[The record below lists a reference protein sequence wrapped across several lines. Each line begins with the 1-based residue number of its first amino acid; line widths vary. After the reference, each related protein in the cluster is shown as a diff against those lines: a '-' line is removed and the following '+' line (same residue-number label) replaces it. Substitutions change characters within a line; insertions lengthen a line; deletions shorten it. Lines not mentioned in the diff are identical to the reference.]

1 MLALSRKEN
10 ESLILII
17 PPSDQERT
25 VIITV
30 VEQKGCRVKLATEA
44 PREIGVHRAE
54 VWARIHG
61 EDGHVCPDK
70 I

>member
-10 ESLILII
+10 ESLILKI

-25 VIITV
+25 VVITV
-30 VEQKGCRVKLATEA
+30 VGIHGCRVRLSTEA
-44 PREIGVHRAE
+44 PQEIKVHRSE
-54 VWARIHG
+54 VWDRIQRESG
-61 EDGHVCPDK
+61 RVCPDK

>member
-10 ESLILII
+10 ESLILTI

-44 PREIGVHRAE
+44 PREIEIHRLE
-54 VWARIHG
+54 VWDRIQRESG
-61 EDGHVCPDK
+61 RVCPDK
-70 I
+70 V